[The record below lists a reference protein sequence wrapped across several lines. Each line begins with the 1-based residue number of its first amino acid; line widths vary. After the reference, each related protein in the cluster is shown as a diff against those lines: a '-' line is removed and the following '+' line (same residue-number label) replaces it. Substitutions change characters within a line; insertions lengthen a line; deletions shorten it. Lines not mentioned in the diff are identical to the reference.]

1 MEQSHKIKKKDKMSY
16 FLNDPPYHP
25 RKKCWAGYPPYGRSS
40 PAHADTRRRGA
51 AEENVPSVAAEQNLY
66 SSTERWR
73 ESKAPPPVTS
83 ADLDLC
89 VSKERV
95 PMQIHSWTPATP
107 PALPNLSFSL
117 FFLNCCCF
125 GSVDSTYFFP
135 LFCVGVWILFP
146 ECKHFPPAGSPH
158 VDTLLYESDVCLFFF
173 PPVVMHFKNVSNN
186 LFISFENINI
196 SKRQILLRNTNMNW
210 LSCIILTAYKT
221 NKITH
226 IIIVIINSNSINRNS
241 HLGQQ
246 W

>member
-1 MEQSHKIKKKDKMSY
+1 MSY

-51 AEENVPSVAAEQNLY
+51 AEENVQSVAAEQNLY

-107 PALPNLSFSL
+107 PAPRALPNLSFSLFFFL

-125 GSVDSTYFFP
+125 GSMDSTYISHFFVSEFEFCFLSASISP
-135 LFCVGVWILFP
+135 LT
-146 ECKHFPPAGSPH
+146 GSPH

-173 PPVVMHFKNVSNN
+173 SSCRYALLKCVKQPIHFIWKYKRIKTSDSFEKHKYELTVMHYFDCLQNKQNNTYNYSNN
-186 LFISFENINI
+186 
-196 SKRQILLRNTNMNW
+196 
-210 LSCIILTAYKT
+210 
-221 NKITH
+221 
-226 IIIVIINSNSINRNS
+226 
-241 HLGQQ
+241 
-246 W
+246 

>member
-1 MEQSHKIKKKDKMSY
+1 MSY

-66 SSTERWR
+66 SSTERWG

-95 PMQIHSWTPATP
+95 PMQIHSWTPAP
-107 PALPNLSFSL
+107 PLSPPPSPTFLFSFL
-117 FFLNCCCF
+117 FKLLLLWLSGLDLCL
-125 GSVDSTYFFP
+125 P
-135 LFCVGVWILFP
+135 LFCVGVWIPFP
-146 ECKHFPPAGSPH
+146 ECKHFPPTGSPH

-173 PPVVMHFKNVSNN
+173 LPPVVMHF
-186 LFISFENINI
+186 
-196 SKRQILLRNTNMNW
+196 
-210 LSCIILTAYKT
+210 
-221 NKITH
+221 
-226 IIIVIINSNSINRNS
+226 
-241 HLGQQ
+241 
-246 W
+246 